1 MFINLLCK
9 DMYSYINNAQY
20 DEFENVS
27 STLYKLALKNT
38 STFQGKKISINNM
51 ILLQNKSHQKLL
63 TTTSDITDTGSS
75 GMLNILIITI
85 IYLGT
90 KEGLMNSGDRK
101 DLLFYPRDQ
110 KSSVEN

>member
-38 STFQGKKISINNM
+38 STFQGKKN
-51 ILLQNKSHQKLL
+51 LL
-63 TTTSDITDTGSS
+63 TT
-75 GMLNILIITI
+75 
-85 IYLGT
+85 
-90 KEGLMNSGDRK
+90 
-101 DLLFYPRDQ
+101 
-110 KSSVEN
+110 